1 MNKNGLSLFINEIKI
16 NRRRFAIKGPS
27 QIQKRSP
34 ARLLCELKRGF
45 SPGKRQVSAQS
56 MPPRFEVSADV
67 RNVVYVL
74 VGQDETVMQELMPES
89 QGDFKNYMRM
99 NVEMFRRMLVGV
111 LLRIT
116 NSYSPPPPITQY
128 HCLCQKCAM
137 QYCGRIDTGTVCAT
151 PSSPDEWRD
160 IAS

>member
-1 MNKNGLSLFINEIKI
+1 
-16 NRRRFAIKGPS
+16 
-27 QIQKRSP
+27 
-34 ARLLCELKRGF
+34 
-45 SPGKRQVSAQS
+45 
-56 MPPRFEVSADV
+56 MPPRFEGSADV

-116 NSYSPPPPITQY
+116 NSFSPPPLQLHNI
-128 HCLCQKCAM
+128 
-137 QYCGRIDTGTVCAT
+137 IVCAK
-151 PSSPDEWRD
+151 SVRCNIVEE
-160 IAS
+160 

>member
-1 MNKNGLSLFINEIKI
+1 
-16 NRRRFAIKGPS
+16 
-27 QIQKRSP
+27 
-34 ARLLCELKRGF
+34 
-45 SPGKRQVSAQS
+45 
-56 MPPRFEVSADV
+56 MPPRFEGSADV

-116 NSYSPPPPITQY
+116 NSYSPPPPSNYTIS
-128 HCLCQKCAM
+128 LFVPK
-137 QYCGRIDTGTVCAT
+137 VCDAILWKNRYRNSLRNT
-151 PSSPDEWRD
+151 IIP
-160 IAS
+160 